1 MDDFDLSSF
10 DTFNLPERRRE
21 LLNTP
26 VSEELLKARANTERM
41 VKQYNA
47 MNLFLGAMGKRT
59 TAPMSMPTY
68 DDSPST
74 SDVSAADEQ
83 AATEFMRSL
92 DKIRQQVGRELTE
105 NERNSLA
112 RAYGLG
118 PKGLATL
125 DKYFKYIGKT
135 DADLRAEAGEQRAIS
150 AEQRAISGEERAATT
165 FEQSQ
170 QDRTKKETE
179 EYRYGLIVR
188 EASNALRKLQ
198 DDEGFD
204 GDSFAAQQDIR
215 QRLQKQAEL
224 FRLDPT
230 KAVADFDKLIVNAP
244 STKEVL
250 DSITGQLVFRSD
262 AEINA
267 EKDRYTPVRN
277 ASGQLST
284 ILEASAFSTFDE
296 LNIDLVKGLELLN
309 QMDQF
314 GPKEAINRAVENGN
328 MEDAN
333 LMAKI
338 FVTMNKNKDWLSTVI
353 GSALQGLGG
362 SSNQMSFD

>member
-10 DTFNLPERRRE
+10 DTFDLPERRRE

-26 VSEELLKARANTERM
+26 VSDELLKARQKTERM
-41 VKQYNA
+41 VRGYNA
-47 MNLFLGAMGKRT
+47 MNAFLVASGRGGGS
-59 TAPMSMPTY
+59 PMSMPTY

-74 SDVSAADEQ
+74 SDVAAADEQ

-92 DKIRQQVGRELTE
+92 DKIRQQVGRDLTE

-125 DKYFKYIGKT
+125 DKYFKFIGKT

-150 AEQRAISGEERAATT
+150 AEQRAIAGEERAATT
-165 FEQSQ
+165 FQ
-170 QDRTKKETE
+170 QGQKDRSKKETE
-179 EYRYGLIVR
+179 EERYRLMVR
-188 EASNALRKLQ
+188 EASTALRKSQ
-198 DDEGFD
+198 DSGVSQGEI
-204 GDSFAAQQDIR
+204 FAEQQRIR
-215 QRLQKQAEL
+215 SQLQKRAEL
-224 FRLDPT
+224 FGLDPV
-230 KAVADFDKLIVNAP
+230 KAVTEFDKLIANAP

-250 DSITGQLVFRSD
+250 DTTTGQLVFRSD

-267 EKDRYTPVRN
+267 EQDRYTPVRN

-284 ILEASAFSTFDE
+284 SLEASAFSTFDE

-314 GPKEAINRAVENGN
+314 GPKEAINRAVQNGN
-328 MEDAN
+328 IEDAK
-333 LMAKI
+333 LMTSI
-338 FVTMNKNKDWLSTVI
+338 LVTMNKNKDWFMNMIERSFD
-353 GSALQGLGG
+353 GSA
-362 SSNQMSFD
+362 NQMRFE

>member
-10 DTFNLPERRRE
+10 DTFDVQQRRME
-21 LLNTP
+21 LANQP

-59 TAPMSMPTY
+59 GAPMSMPTY

-74 SDVSAADEQ
+74 SDVASADEQ

-92 DKIRQQVGRELTE
+92 DKIRQQVGRDLTE

-150 AEQRAISGEERAATT
+150 AEQRAIAGEERAATT

-204 GDSFAAQQDIR
+204 GDSFAAQQEIR
-215 QRLQKQAEL
+215 RRLQKQAEL
-224 FRLDPT
+224 FGLDPT

-244 STKEVL
+244 KTKQVFDNE
-250 DSITGQLVFRSD
+250 TNKMVFRTD
-262 AEINA
+262 EEIRA
-267 EKDRYTPVRN
+267 SGDRYTPLQDN
-277 ASGQLST
+277 NGKLST
-284 ILEASAFSTFDE
+284 SAEITAISVLDE
-296 LNIDLVKGLELLN
+296 LGIELVDGLKVLQL
-309 QMDQF
+309 MDQH
-314 GPKEAINRAVENGN
+314 GPLGAMQKYPE
-328 MEDAN
+328 
-333 LMAKI
+333 
-338 FVTMNKNKDWLSTVI
+338 LSEIIQRIASQMGTKQNVWMQFLEK
-353 GSALQGLGG
+353 AMG
-362 SSNQMSFD
+362 SSIGNTSSDMSFE